1 MKITISNTA
10 NEPLYQQIMEQIK
23 ENILSGELQ
32 EGELLPSIRSFAN
45 DLKVSVLTIRRVY
58 EELEKEG
65 FVVSQV
71 GLGTF
76 VKAGNTE
83 LFRESKRRMIEEKL
97 TGSLETGIYA
107 GYQQRGDHGDAGHFK
122 RGDWKWIMCWK

>member
-58 EELEKEG
+58 EALEKAV
-65 FVVSQV
+65 FVVSPV

-83 LFRESKRRMIEEKL
+83 LVRESKRRMIEEKL
-97 TGSLETGIYA
+97 TEALKLASMLDISKEE
-107 GYQQRGDHGDAGHFK
+107 
-122 RGDWKWIMCWK
+122 IMEMLDILSEEIGNG

>member
-76 VKAGNTE
+76 VKADNTE

-97 TGSLETGIYA
+97 TEALKLASMLDISKEE
-107 GYQQRGDHGDAGHFK
+107 
-122 RGDWKWIMCWK
+122 IMEMLDILSEEIGNG

>member
-97 TGSLETGIYA
+97 TEALTLASMLDISKEE
-107 GYQQRGDHGDAGHFK
+107 
-122 RGDWKWIMCWK
+122 IMEMLDILSEEIGNG

>member
-83 LFRESKRRMIEEKL
+83 LFWESKRRMIEEKL
-97 TGSLETGIYA
+97 TEALKLASMLDISKEE
-107 GYQQRGDHGDAGHFK
+107 
-122 RGDWKWIMCWK
+122 IMEMLDILSEEIGNG